1 MAAKKE
7 EYVLPSLNA
16 RMLVDL
22 MNDFYQQPGV
32 EEAYQQWLAERRAE
46 KNRKRKEREDTA
58 DHHLPEKD
66 ACPQTVRRP
75 TVTERT
81 KRP

>member
-7 EYVLPSLNA
+7 EYMLPSLNA

-46 KNRKRKEREDTA
+46 KKRKRKEREDAT
-58 DHHLPEKD
+58 
-66 ACPQTVRRP
+66 
-75 TVTERT
+75 
-81 KRP
+81 

>member
-32 EEAYQQWLAERRAE
+32 EEAYQQWLAERRTE
-46 KNRKRKEREDTA
+46 KKRKQKEREDAT
-58 DHHLPEKD
+58 
-66 ACPQTVRRP
+66 
-75 TVTERT
+75 
-81 KRP
+81 

>member
-32 EEAYQQWLAERRAE
+32 EEAYQQGLAERRAE
-46 KNRKRKEREDTA
+46 KKRKRKEREDAT
-58 DHHLPEKD
+58 
-66 ACPQTVRRP
+66 
-75 TVTERT
+75 
-81 KRP
+81 

>member
-32 EEAYQQWLAERRAE
+32 EEAYQQWLAECRAE
-46 KNRKRKEREDTA
+46 KKRKRKEREDAT
-58 DHHLPEKD
+58 
-66 ACPQTVRRP
+66 
-75 TVTERT
+75 
-81 KRP
+81 

>member
-32 EEAYQQWLAERRAE
+32 EEEYQQWLAERRAD
-46 KNRKRKEREDTA
+46 KKRKRKEREDAT
-58 DHHLPEKD
+58 
-66 ACPQTVRRP
+66 
-75 TVTERT
+75 
-81 KRP
+81 

>member
-32 EEAYQQWLAERRAE
+32 EEVYQQWLAERRAE
-46 KNRKRKEREDTA
+46 KKRKRKEREDAT
-58 DHHLPEKD
+58 
-66 ACPQTVRRP
+66 
-75 TVTERT
+75 
-81 KRP
+81 

>member
-1 MAAKKE
+1 MATKKE

-46 KNRKRKEREDTA
+46 KKRKRKEREDAT
-58 DHHLPEKD
+58 
-66 ACPQTVRRP
+66 
-75 TVTERT
+75 
-81 KRP
+81 

>member
-22 MNDFYQQPGV
+22 MNDFYQQSGV

-46 KNRKRKEREDTA
+46 KKRKRKEREDAT
-58 DHHLPEKD
+58 
-66 ACPQTVRRP
+66 
-75 TVTERT
+75 
-81 KRP
+81 

>member
-16 RMLVDL
+16 KMLVDL

-46 KNRKRKEREDTA
+46 KKRQRKEREDAT
-58 DHHLPEKD
+58 
-66 ACPQTVRRP
+66 
-75 TVTERT
+75 
-81 KRP
+81 

>member
-32 EEAYQQWLAERRAE
+32 EEAYQQWLTERRAE
-46 KNRKRKEREDTA
+46 KKRKRKEREDAT
-58 DHHLPEKD
+58 
-66 ACPQTVRRP
+66 
-75 TVTERT
+75 
-81 KRP
+81 

>member
-46 KNRKRKEREDTA
+46 MNRKRKEREDAT
-58 DHHLPEKD
+58 
-66 ACPQTVRRP
+66 
-75 TVTERT
+75 
-81 KRP
+81 

>member
-46 KNRKRKEREDTA
+46 NNRKRKEREDAT
-58 DHHLPEKD
+58 
-66 ACPQTVRRP
+66 
-75 TVTERT
+75 
-81 KRP
+81 

>member
-32 EEAYQQWLAERRAE
+32 EEAYQQWLAERRTE
-46 KNRKRKEREDTA
+46 KKRKRKEREDAT
-58 DHHLPEKD
+58 
-66 ACPQTVRRP
+66 
-75 TVTERT
+75 
-81 KRP
+81 

>member
-7 EYVLPSLNA
+7 KYVLPSLNA

-46 KNRKRKEREDTA
+46 KKRKRKEREDAT
-58 DHHLPEKD
+58 
-66 ACPQTVRRP
+66 
-75 TVTERT
+75 
-81 KRP
+81 

>member
-7 EYVLPSLNA
+7 EYVLPNLNA

-46 KNRKRKEREDTA
+46 KKRKRKEREDAT
-58 DHHLPEKD
+58 
-66 ACPQTVRRP
+66 
-75 TVTERT
+75 
-81 KRP
+81 

>member
-22 MNDFYQQPGV
+22 MSDFYQQPGV

-46 KNRKRKEREDTA
+46 KKRKRKEREDAT
-58 DHHLPEKD
+58 
-66 ACPQTVRRP
+66 
-75 TVTERT
+75 
-81 KRP
+81 

>member
-1 MAAKKE
+1 MATKKE

-46 KNRKRKEREDTA
+46 KKRKRKEREDT
-58 DHHLPEKD
+58 
-66 ACPQTVRRP
+66 T
-75 TVTERT
+75 
-81 KRP
+81 

>member
-32 EEAYQQWLAERRAE
+32 EEAYQKWLAERRAE
-46 KNRKRKEREDTA
+46 KKRKRKEREDAT
-58 DHHLPEKD
+58 
-66 ACPQTVRRP
+66 
-75 TVTERT
+75 
-81 KRP
+81 

>member
-32 EEAYQQWLAERRAE
+32 EEAYQQWLAERRAD
-46 KNRKRKEREDTA
+46 KKRKRKEREDAT
-58 DHHLPEKD
+58 
-66 ACPQTVRRP
+66 
-75 TVTERT
+75 
-81 KRP
+81 

>member
-16 RMLVDL
+16 KMLVDL

-46 KNRKRKEREDTA
+46 KKRKRKEREDAT
-58 DHHLPEKD
+58 
-66 ACPQTVRRP
+66 
-75 TVTERT
+75 
-81 KRP
+81 

>member
-32 EEAYQQWLAERRAE
+32 EEAYQQWLAERKAE
-46 KNRKRKEREDTA
+46 KKRKRKEREDAT
-58 DHHLPEKD
+58 
-66 ACPQTVRRP
+66 
-75 TVTERT
+75 
-81 KRP
+81 

>member
-22 MNDFYQQPGV
+22 MNDFYQHPGV

-46 KNRKRKEREDTA
+46 KKRKRKEREDAT
-58 DHHLPEKD
+58 
-66 ACPQTVRRP
+66 
-75 TVTERT
+75 
-81 KRP
+81 

>member
-46 KNRKRKEREDTA
+46 KKRKKEMHD
-58 DHHLPEKD
+58 DHLPRD
-66 ACPQTVRRP
+66 GRQCAVQPGD
-75 TVTERT
+75 
-81 KRP
+81 

>member
-32 EEAYQQWLAERRAE
+32 EKAYQQWLAERRAE
-46 KNRKRKEREDTA
+46 KKRKRKEREDAT
-58 DHHLPEKD
+58 
-66 ACPQTVRRP
+66 
-75 TVTERT
+75 
-81 KRP
+81 

>member
-7 EYVLPSLNA
+7 EDVLPSLNA

-46 KNRKRKEREDTA
+46 KKRKRKEREDAT
-58 DHHLPEKD
+58 
-66 ACPQTVRRP
+66 
-75 TVTERT
+75 
-81 KRP
+81 

>member
-22 MNDFYQQPGV
+22 INDFYQQPGV

-46 KNRKRKEREDTA
+46 KKRKRKEREDAT
-58 DHHLPEKD
+58 
-66 ACPQTVRRP
+66 
-75 TVTERT
+75 
-81 KRP
+81 

>member
-1 MAAKKE
+1 MQRSSRVGRSGRRMAAKKE

-46 KNRKRKEREDTA
+46 KKRKRKEREDAT
-58 DHHLPEKD
+58 
-66 ACPQTVRRP
+66 
-75 TVTERT
+75 
-81 KRP
+81 

>member
-46 KNRKRKEREDTA
+46 KKSKRKERENAT
-58 DHHLPEKD
+58 
-66 ACPQTVRRP
+66 
-75 TVTERT
+75 
-81 KRP
+81 

>member
-32 EEAYQQWLAERRAE
+32 EEAYQQWMAERRAE
-46 KNRKRKEREDTA
+46 KKRKRKEREDAT
-58 DHHLPEKD
+58 
-66 ACPQTVRRP
+66 
-75 TVTERT
+75 
-81 KRP
+81 

>member
-1 MAAKKE
+1 MATKKE
-7 EYVLPSLNA
+7 EVILPGLNA

-46 KNRKRKEREDTA
+46 KKRKRKEREDAT
-58 DHHLPEKD
+58 
-66 ACPQTVRRP
+66 
-75 TVTERT
+75 
-81 KRP
+81 

>member
-22 MNDFYQQPGV
+22 MDDFYQQPGV

-46 KNRKRKEREDTA
+46 KKRKRKEREDAT
-58 DHHLPEKD
+58 
-66 ACPQTVRRP
+66 
-75 TVTERT
+75 
-81 KRP
+81 

>member
-22 MNDFYQQPGV
+22 MNDFYRQPGV

-46 KNRKRKEREDTA
+46 KKHKRKEREDAT
-58 DHHLPEKD
+58 
-66 ACPQTVRRP
+66 
-75 TVTERT
+75 
-81 KRP
+81 

>member
-32 EEAYQQWLAERRAE
+32 EEAYQQWLAEHRAE
-46 KNRKRKEREDTA
+46 KKRKRKEREDAT
-58 DHHLPEKD
+58 
-66 ACPQTVRRP
+66 
-75 TVTERT
+75 
-81 KRP
+81 